1 MKSLVIVML
10 CGALAACS
18 QTAGSGGQ
26 EMASATKPA
35 AQSRQA
41 SAKQAAGKKADTC
54 DEAIQAQANSAMLGG
69 ALGMVGSFGGFGGR
83 GGAVAAQVASTA
95 GGMVARSQSQK
106 AQEAVM
112 RECHRRGY

>member
-10 CGALAACS
+10 CGTLAACS

-26 EMASATKPA
+26 ETASAAKPA
-35 AQSRQA
+35 VQSRQA
-41 SAKQAAGKKADTC
+41 AAKQAGKTADSC

-69 ALGMVGSFGGFGGR
+69 ALGMVGSFGGYGGR